1 MNVIENRLFG
11 MFMIIL
17 KLEIIYNKNI
27 LVIWNIYLRVVL
39 IKKVKKF
46 DKDKLKLFLVIY
58 RYWCII
64 YIILVIYIF
73 FFFWNG

>member
-64 YIILVIYIF
+64 YIILVIYIY